1 MKQSKR
7 KEPSLWDDGFDEA
20 RRRHRWHGKRPDSS
34 SSWAGKGNMKRVN
47 KITQQARKA
56 KEPKLPDLDILKGEH
71 PAATVRCLDTS
82 GRAYHVRLGDFVI
95 CSVSSDTQLCPEL
108 SVVRPKPFHF
118 PRPGETI
125 LARVEGEFPTQTKAK
140 RGDFNYSV
148 NGVILRRFVRPEDS
162 DVKDCGLGSVI
173 IKADGEQAAVAIAN
187 HLIYYSNVTVHAL
200 AKVVAADEYKALNH
214 ADPHIYVC
222 KQIMTF
228 PGDGSFQ
235 FDVALAFNAR
245 LKRVAKKKM
254 ACFLRPLSR
263 PEERVEAI
271 GYLQDAAANA
281 LKRRKTG
288 TQLVNVKIPVAGPA
302 MLENI
307 VAQVAHVAT
316 PIDPKTGQPI
326 PVDKL
331 PAANRFV
338 IELPDRETA
347 AGGSRFLFPAR
358 CSFSDLFAAVLGP
371 SGVAQASKRVCKRDA
386 DGKAIRKHS
395 EMQTVTVEKA
405 YGGLIVPRH
414 TGSHDVVQ
422 FDERPG
428 RIVATKRSGR
438 KGGHVTLE
446 LPSYEYG
453 PDGERIA
460 SLAGPLAAVP
470 VKRPHR
476 CRAGANTVAKA
487 PPVPEAAP
495 SEPAAAALPAPAAAA
510 LPAPAVAAPPAPAA
524 AALPAAAAAAPPAP
538 APPVAA
544 LSAPAAAAH
553 RPLPPYLP
561 PPHPPRSQV
570 RPSPSPPLGYLLA

>member
-82 GRAYHVRLGDFVI
+82 GRAYHVRLGDFII

-140 RGDFNYSV
+140 RGDFNYFV

-307 VAQVAHVAT
+307 MAQVAHVAT

-338 IELPDRETA
+338 IELPDRETTT
-347 AGGSRFLFPAR
+347 GGSRFLYPAR

-395 EMQTVTVEKA
+395 EMKTVTVEKA

-428 RIVATKRSGR
+428 RIVATKRS
-438 KGGHVTLE
+438 
-446 LPSYEYG
+446 
-453 PDGERIA
+453 
-460 SLAGPLAAVP
+460 AGKVGTSRSSFRATSAACP
-470 VKRPHR
+470 RSSPFRTCRRRP
-476 CRAGANTVAKA
+476 AG
-487 PPVPEAAP
+487 
-495 SEPAAAALPAPAAAA
+495 PAAAALPAP
-510 LPAPAVAAPPAPAA
+510 LPPPCRPPPSPPRRPPPPPPAR
-524 AALPAAAAAAPPAP
+524 P

-544 LSAPAAAAH
+544 LSAPAAAA
-553 RPLPPYLP
+553 PPAAAALPAPAASASVP
-561 PPHPPRSQV
+561 KKDRAAQ
-570 RPSPSPPLGYLLA
+570 LAAAVAARKRAKS

>member
-1 MKQSKR
+1 
-7 KEPSLWDDGFDEA
+7 
-20 RRRHRWHGKRPDSS
+20 
-34 SSWAGKGNMKRVN
+34 MKRVN

-95 CSVSSDTQLCPEL
+95 C
-108 SVVRPKPFHF
+108 
-118 PRPGETI
+118 ETI

-148 NGVILRRFVRPEDS
+148 NGVILRRF
-162 DVKDCGLGSVI
+162 
-173 IKADGEQAAVAIAN
+173 AAVAIAN
-187 HLIYYSNVTVHAL
+187 HLIYYSNVTVHAP

-214 ADPHIYVC
+214 ADPHIYVSS
-222 KQIMTF
+222 
-228 PGDGSFQ
+228 GEEEDG
-235 FDVALAFNAR
+235 VLPPAAVEAGGAR
-245 LKRVAKKKM
+245 
-254 ACFLRPLSR
+254 
-263 PEERVEAI
+263 EAI

-470 VKRPHR
+470 TCRRRP
-476 CRAGANTVAKA
+476 AG
-487 PPVPEAAP
+487 
-495 SEPAAAALPAPAAAA
+495 PAAAALPAP
-510 LPAPAVAAPPAPAA
+510 PSPPRR
-524 AALPAAAAAAPPAP
+524 PPPPPPCRPPPPPPRPP

-544 LSAPAAAAH
+544 LSAPAAAA
-553 RPLPPYLP
+553 PPAAAALPAPAASASVP
-561 PPHPPRSQV
+561 KKDRAAQ
-570 RPSPSPPLGYLLA
+570 LAAAVAARKRAKS

>member
-71 PAATVRCLDTS
+71 PRQ
-82 GRAYHVRLGDFVI
+82 R
-95 CSVSSDTQLCPEL
+95 
-108 SVVRPKPFHF
+108 VVRPKPFHF

-187 HLIYYSNVTVHAL
+187 HLIYYSNVTVHAP

-307 VAQVAHVAT
+307 
-316 PIDPKTGQPI
+316 PI

-347 AGGSRFLFPAR
+347 
-358 CSFSDLFAAVLGP
+358 AAVLGP

-422 FDERPG
+422 FDEPL
-428 RIVATKRSGR
+428 GR

-460 SLAGPLAAVP
+460 SLAGPSRLS
-470 VKRPHR
+470 R
-476 CRAGANTVAKA
+476 
-487 PPVPEAAP
+487 EA
-495 SEPAAAALPAPAAAA
+495 PAPN
-510 LPAPAVAAPPAPAA
+510 LPPPPCRPPPPPPCRPPPSPPRRPPPPPPCGRRRRRPAR
-524 AALPAAAAAAPPAP
+524 P

-544 LSAPAAAAH
+544 LSALLLLPH

-570 RPSPSPPLGYLLA
+570 RPLPSPPLGYLLA

>member
-1 MKQSKR
+1 
-7 KEPSLWDDGFDEA
+7 
-20 RRRHRWHGKRPDSS
+20 
-34 SSWAGKGNMKRVN
+34 MKRVN

-56 KEPKLPDLDILKGEH
+56 KEPKLPDLDILKAST
-71 PAATVRCLDTS
+71 PRQ
-82 GRAYHVRLGDFVI
+82 R
-95 CSVSSDTQLCPEL
+95 
-108 SVVRPKPFHF
+108 VVRPKPFHF

-148 NGVILRRFVRPEDS
+148 NGVILRRF
-162 DVKDCGLGSVI
+162 
-173 IKADGEQAAVAIAN
+173 AAVAIAN
-187 HLIYYSNVTVHAL
+187 HLIYYSNVTVHAP

-214 ADPHIYVC
+214 ADPHIYV
-222 KQIMTF
+222 
-228 PGDGSFQ
+228 
-235 FDVALAFNAR
+235 L
-245 LKRVAKKKM
+245 AKKKM

-470 VKRPHR
+470 VKRPRR

-510 LPAPAVAAPPAPAA
+510 LPAPPSPPRRPPPPPPCRPPPPPPRPPPPRRSPPCRPLLL
-524 AALPAAAAAAPPAP
+524 LP
-538 APPVAA
+538 
-544 LSAPAAAAH
+544 H

-561 PPHPPRSQV
+561 PPHPPRS
-570 RPSPSPPLGYLLA
+570 PSAPPPPRPPLGYLLA

>member
-187 HLIYYSNVTVHAL
+187 HLIYYSNVTVHAP

-422 FDERPG
+422 FDERAPGPPSPRRSLTKLCSLGAAGPG

-460 SLAGPLAAVP
+460 SLAGPS
-470 VKRPHR
+470 R
-476 CRAGANTVAKA
+476 
-487 PPVPEAAP
+487 
-495 SEPAAAALPAPAAAA
+495 
-510 LPAPAVAAPPAPAA
+510 
-524 AALPAAAAAAPPAP
+524 
-538 APPVAA
+538 
-544 LSAPAAAAH
+544 LSP
-553 RPLPPYLP
+553 
-561 PPHPPRSQV
+561 
-570 RPSPSPPLGYLLA
+570 

>member
-187 HLIYYSNVTVHAL
+187 HLIYYSNVTVHAP

-214 ADPHIYVC
+214 ADP
-222 KQIMTF
+222 T
-228 PGDGSFQ
+228 STS
-235 FDVALAFNAR
+235 
-245 LKRVAKKKM
+245 KKM

-422 FDERPG
+422 FDERKPRG
-428 RIVATKRSGR
+428 A
-438 KGGHVTLE
+438 
-446 LPSYEYG
+446 
-453 PDGERIA
+453 
-460 SLAGPLAAVP
+460 LAAVP
-470 VKRPHR
+470 VKRPR
-476 CRAGANTVAKA
+476 RTCRRRPAG
-487 PPVPEAAP
+487 
-495 SEPAAAALPAPAAAA
+495 PAAAA

-524 AALPAAAAAAPPAP
+524 AALPAAAAAARRP

-544 LSAPAAAAH
+544 LSAPAAAA
-553 RPLPPYLP
+553 PPAAAALPAPAASASVP
-561 PPHPPRSQV
+561 KCA
-570 RPSPSPPLGYLLA
+570 PSPRPPLGYLLA

>member
-148 NGVILRRFVRPEDS
+148 NGVILRRF
-162 DVKDCGLGSVI
+162 
-173 IKADGEQAAVAIAN
+173 AAVAIAN
-187 HLIYYSNVTVHAL
+187 HLIYYSNVTVHAP

-347 AGGSRFLFPAR
+347 A
-358 CSFSDLFAAVLGP
+358 AVLGP
-371 SGVAQASKRVCKRDA
+371 SGVAQASKR
-386 DGKAIRKHS
+386 
-395 EMQTVTVEKA
+395 TVTVEKA

-422 FDERPG
+422 FDEPL
-428 RIVATKRSGR
+428 GR

-470 VKRPHR
+470 VKRPR
-476 CRAGANTVAKA
+476 RTCRRRPAG
-487 PPVPEAAP
+487 
-495 SEPAAAALPAPAAAA
+495 PAAAA
-510 LPAPAVAAPPAPAA
+510 LPAPAVAAPPAP
-524 AALPAAAAAAPPAP
+524 PPPPCRPPPPPPARP
-538 APPVAA
+538 RPPVAA
-544 LSAPAAAAH
+544 LSAPAAAA
-553 RPLPPYLP
+553 PPAAAALPAPAASASVP
-561 PPHPPRSQV
+561 KKDRAAQ
-570 RPSPSPPLGYLLA
+570 LAAAVAARKRAKS